1 VFIVPTDHPNLNST
15 TLPSSVFISGTTDF
29 TYGHV
34 RTNPVAS
41 HPHLKNGGVLTNFAI
56 DQGAGIRDITT
67 LSYWGSVI
75 IETNTTG
82 FAMEFIGDMNDRQTP
97 AISYTNNY
105 SNDHIM
111 SSGVNL
117 Q

>member
-1 VFIVPTDHPNLNST
+1 M
-15 TLPSSVFISGTTDF
+15 
-29 TYGHV
+29 
-34 RTNPVAS
+34 
-41 HPHLKNGGVLTNFAI
+41 TNFAI
-56 DQGAGIRDITT
+56 DLGAGIRDITT

-82 FAMEFIGDMNDRQTP
+82 FAMEFIGDMNDSMTP
-97 AISYTNNY
+97 AVSYMCKSVWANST
-105 SNDHIM
+105 SSKGHTGGDCGAIQ